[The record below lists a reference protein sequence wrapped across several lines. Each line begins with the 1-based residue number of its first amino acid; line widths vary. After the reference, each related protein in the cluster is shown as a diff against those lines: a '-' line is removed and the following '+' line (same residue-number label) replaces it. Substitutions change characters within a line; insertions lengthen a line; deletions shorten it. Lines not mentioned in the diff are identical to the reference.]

1 MSGILTVFSF
11 IYPWSLPQSVQEPT
25 RQEPVKQE
33 SQVEQAPDDHNI
45 IYKNFFKIIKPKTG
59 LLHLEGRK
67 QDAGGVL

>member
-11 IYPWSLPQSVQEPT
+11 IYPWSLPQSV
-25 RQEPVKQE
+25 QEPVKQE